1 MDILVL
7 LRRFRRKKLRPAS
20 GLKIV
25 YHGDHGGKVD
35 WQQSGGGWLPIRV
48 VLPLP
53 RSSLS
58 PHWQAVTLHEYA
70 HLACGYKKQCLMVSA
85 EAMAWA
91 VALRWVLAAQN
102 RSLAIRSRAVHS
114 TSSGPHETKAISPRG
129 HRRFR
134 GMIRLRVKLWWTK
147 KSLSSSG

>member
-91 VALRWVLAAQN
+91 VSLRWVRPDVYSAVRTQAVESIFTHLVREVPGPHLSGADTALQFAEEKLAAMWPPKTD
-102 RSLAIRSRAVHS
+102 L
-114 TSSGPHETKAISPRG
+114 SP
-129 HRRFR
+129 
-134 GMIRLRVKLWWTK
+134 
-147 KSLSSSG
+147 